1 MSDHAMS
8 SIPLARGEGRVE
20 SSPPAPVLQAT
31 NLTKRFVE
39 GRLDVTVLKG
49 VDLTVY
55 PSDTIA
61 IVGASGSG
69 KSTLLHLMGGLDAP
83 TSGQVRLKGQDL
95 STLTPQIQGQL
106 RNQYLGFVYQFHHL
120 LPEFSALDNVAMPL
134 WIRRLAPEKCAQI
147 ATKMLASVGLKDRLH
162 HRPAEL
168 SGGERQ
174 RVAIARALVTQPACV
189 LADEPTGNLDRS
201 TAEGVFKLMMQL
213 ARDQGTAFIMVTHD
227 ESLAARCARRYR
239 LVEGRLSEWSTSG
252 FSIEKIDDAIAKSP
266 QLAADDRTSLI
277 EDVQRAQ

>member
-1 MSDHAMS
+1 MNNAS
-8 SIPLARGEGRVE
+8 SLPLPLGEGRGLPLRLQE
-20 SSPPAPVLQAT
+20 HLSAHGQREEDRALTGLRSARQGSPHPPVLQAT
-31 NLTKRFVE
+31 NLTKRFIE

-49 VDLTVY
+49 VDLQVN
-55 PSDTIA
+55 PGDTIA

-83 TSGQVRLKGQDL
+83 TSGQVVLKGQEL
-95 STLTPQIQGQL
+95 SKLTPQVQGQL
-106 RNQYLGFVYQFHHL
+106 RNQHLGFVYQFHHL

-134 WIRRLAPEKCAQI
+134 WIRRLAPEIWAQA
-147 ATKMLASVGLKDRLH
+147 ATKILASVGLKDRLH

-174 RVAIARALVTQPACV
+174 RVAIARALVAQPACV

-201 TAEGVFKLMMQL
+201 TAEGVFELMLQL

-227 ESLAARCARRYR
+227 ETLAARCARRFR
-239 LVEGRLSEWSTSG
+239 LVEGRLSEH
-252 FSIEKIDDAIAKSP
+252 
-266 QLAADDRTSLI
+266 
-277 EDVQRAQ
+277 V